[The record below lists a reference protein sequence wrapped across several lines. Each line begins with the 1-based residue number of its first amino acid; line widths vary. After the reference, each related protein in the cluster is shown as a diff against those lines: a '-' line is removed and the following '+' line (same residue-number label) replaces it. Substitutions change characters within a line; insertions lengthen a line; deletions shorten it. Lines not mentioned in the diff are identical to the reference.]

1 MMGGMG
7 VGPVGLRGRG
17 AVAPEAAPRSRRMKP
32 RLFYAISPFLAA
44 ALAWSLHATAARPP
58 EPAAAG
64 AEPAAAGAELAAA
77 EAGAGAAAPKGRPID
92 GRDWTWRLK
101 PDGVVQAVC
110 KGSVVM
116 ETRAVYWGPKWAW
129 AGTAKPE
136 LTPAPGGG
144 WTYRA
149 EVPALKTRI
158 EGEYRSPRPNELV
171 MDLRLSSSEAMPDA
185 VGGGLSWRL
194 KPKAPA
200 LGGVAPKP
208 KILPGNAG
216 WTWDAAAGS
225 VVRLAVEPGAA
236 ESIIE
241 GDSVRTCFMFQG
253 VQAGVKSFRLTL
265 TLPEGA
271 TREPSPEERYDPA
284 PGPGW
289 FPGALAWDSSPVDL
303 RSLNADDRPAGR
315 RGRITADG
323 DRLLLGDGSPA
334 RFWGA
339 NITSYSLFRTP
350 HDLVPAQA
358 RRMAQ
363 LGYNL
368 MRIHHHDSA
377 WVNPNIFGT
386 RATSTRTLDPE
397 SLAKIDW
404 WIKCLR
410 DEGIYVWLDIQVG
423 RTILEK
429 DGPVAGMEE
438 IAKDKGVLAGYSYLN
453 ADVQRLMLDFQRA
466 YLDHVN
472 EHTGLAYKD
481 DPAIA
486 FVLLTN
492 ENELTHHF
500 GNMFL
505 PDKKR
510 PHHGEIFMAG
520 SKAFAR
526 DHDLP
531 EKLTWRSWEGGPAML
546 YAADLEHRFNAAFL
560 GDFRA
565 RGGRALAATTSSWG
579 NCPLGSLASLLD
591 GDVVDVHAYGV
602 GEFLGVD
609 PRYEPN
615 YAQWI
620 GAAQVAG
627 RPLTITEWN
636 VQYPAVDRF
645 CSPLY
650 TAALAAFQ
658 GWDAPMLFA
667 YCQEP
672 MGKPR
677 NPTSW
682 STWHDP
688 ALTGMI
694 PAAALLYRKGQVAP
708 ARGNFHMAFPADRF
722 YRASFS
728 PASSVALRTALE
740 QRRLTVGV
748 PATPALPWLK
758 PTPAPAGAEVIEDP
772 DRDLLADA
780 DSGVIR
786 SDTGELTRD
795 WKNGRH
801 VVDAPHCQAVSGWI
815 GGGPIATADARFE
828 FRTKKAVVALNSVD
842 DRPLSQSRF
851 ILVTAVARAVPDPS
865 KKEVFVSEP
874 VEGAITLKT
883 EVPDL
888 ELMALAADGRVAGR
902 STPTFEG
909 GAIRIEVPALG
920 GTHWYVL
927 KSKGAASTP

>member
-1 MMGGMG
+1 
-7 VGPVGLRGRG
+7 
-17 AVAPEAAPRSRRMKP
+17 MKP
-32 RLFYAISPFLAA
+32 RLFYAISPILAA
-44 ALAWSLHATAARPP
+44 ALAWSLHAAAARAPGP
-58 EPAAAG
+58 AG
-64 AEPAAAGAELAAA
+64 AAPGPAVAE
-77 EAGAGAAAPKGRPID
+77 AGAAAPPGPPID

-101 PDGVVQAVC
+101 PDGVVQVAC
-110 KGSVVM
+110 KGSVVI
-116 ETRAVYWGPKWAW
+116 ETMAIYWGPNWAW
-129 AGTAKPE
+129 AGAAKPE

-144 WTYRA
+144 WAYRA

-171 MDLRLSSSEAMPDA
+171 MDLRLSSSEATPDA
-185 VGGGLSWRL
+185 IGGGLGWKL

-200 LGGVAPKP
+200 LGGGGAKP
-208 KILPGNAG
+208 KILPGNSG

-225 VVRLAVEPGAA
+225 VVRLAIEPGAA
-236 ESIIE
+236 LCVIE
-241 GDSVRTCFMFQG
+241 GDSVRTFFTVKG
-253 VQAGVKSFRLTL
+253 VEAGAKSFRLTL

-271 TREPSPEERYDPA
+271 TREPNPEERYDPA

-334 RFWGA
+334 RLWGA
-339 NITSYSLFRTP
+339 NLTAYSLFRTP
-350 HDLVPAQA
+350 RDVVPAQA

-377 WVNPNIFGT
+377 WVVPNVFGD
-386 RATSTRTLDPE
+386 RATSTRALDPE
-397 SLAKIDW
+397 SLAALDW

-410 DEGIYVWLDIQVG
+410 DEGVYVWLDVEVG
-423 RTILEK
+423 RTIFEK
-429 DGPVAGMEE
+429 DGPVAGMGE
-438 IAKDKGVLAGYSYLN
+438 IAKDKGRVAGYSYLN
-453 ADVQRLMLDFQRA
+453 ADVQRLMLDFQRE
-466 YLDHVN
+466 YLGHVN
-472 EHTGLAYKD
+472 PHTGLAYKD

-486 FVLLTN
+486 FILLTN
-492 ENELTHHF
+492 ENDVTHHF
-500 GNMFL
+500 GNLFL
-505 PDKKR
+505 PDKNR
-510 PHHGEIFMAG
+510 PHHGGLFMAG

-526 DHDLP
+526 EHGLP
-531 EKLTWRSWEGGPAML
+531 EDQTWRSWGGGPAML
-546 YAADLEHRFNAAFL
+546 YLADVEHRFNAAFL

-565 RGGRALAATTSSWG
+565 MGGRALAATTNSWG
-579 NCPLGSLASLLD
+579 NCPLGSLASLMD
-591 GDVVDVHAYGV
+591 GDVVDVHSYGV
-602 GEFLGVD
+602 PEFLGVD
-609 PRYEPN
+609 PRYEAN

-636 VQYPAVDRF
+636 VEYPSVDRF

-672 MGKPR
+672 MGKPGD
-677 NPTSW
+677 PKVW

-688 ALTGMI
+688 ALTGLI

-708 ARGNFHMAFPADRF
+708 ARGGFHLAFPADRF
-722 YRASFS
+722 YRAGLS

-748 PATPALPWLK
+748 PASPTLPWLK
-758 PTPAPAGAEVIEDP
+758 PTPAPAGAEVVEDP

-786 SDTGELTRD
+786 SDTGELSRD
-795 WKNGRH
+795 WKKGVH
-801 VVDAPHCQAVSGWI
+801 IIDAPHCQAASGWI

-828 FRTKKAVVALNSVD
+828 VRTKKATVALNSVD
-842 DRPLSQSRF
+842 DRPLSQSGF
-851 ILVTAVARAVPDPS
+851 ILVTAVARAVADPS
-865 KKEVFVSEP
+865 KRHAFVSEP
-874 VEGAITLKT
+874 VAGSITLKT

-902 STPTFEG
+902 STPRVEG
-909 GAIRIEVPALG
+909 GAIRFDVPSLG

-927 KSKGAASTP
+927 KSKGGASKP